1 MCINIPTEMYEYTK
15 PDEYREEPHS
25 GKIPYDWNRKDG

>member
-1 MCINIPTEMYEYTK
+1 MYDYTK

-25 GKIPYDWNRKDG
+25 GKYHMTGTEKTDRRKVIG